1 MERRQCTKHYRHQL
15 KHKHR
20 NSIYKCERSKT
31 SGCTTDSE
39 KVATTQRI
47 WQTTWTEDRCI
58 TANAVRGPEQILSWV
73 MTCGGDFTLGA
84 TPMAKYYVGGKK
96 PSVFSVKNEGPFSST
111 PHTLSEKYYAG
122 CWRNVHFRHGIS
134 FCTPGSALEKNAS
147 DIMLLLCGDYAG
159 ISDADLSFLR
169 DPGLCGEH
177 PGVISYILCTGV
189 DGFFLL
195 LCGVEA
201 KRTPP
206 GFFLVLHFQTNS

>member
-1 MERRQCTKHYRHQL
+1 MGNPYGK
-15 KHKHR
+15 
-20 NSIYKCERSKT
+20 
-31 SGCTTDSE
+31 
-39 KVATTQRI
+39 
-47 WQTTWTEDRCI
+47 
-58 TANAVRGPEQILSWV
+58 IL
-73 MTCGGDFTLGA
+73 CGGEHVISL
-84 TPMAKYYVGGKK
+84 
-96 PSVFSVKNEGPFSST
+96 KNEGPFSST

-206 GFFLVLHFQTNS
+206 RLRAHDNSSTDLIIRHSYQKPQKKLVKLVRFLGI